1 MILDY
6 NYNKNQA
13 KLNISYIT
21 KSGGKSL
28 LEFNVGRFKTYFKT
42 PTGRYTNWDGAACDE
57 KYTSDPCKFDLHT
70 YIEELEPKYKDLL
83 KQKYFP
89 KLYCFDIETEISDK
103 FPEPSLAEQ
112 PITVISIASPELNT
126 IVLGTRKIDKDENKY
141 CEESFQ
147 KYLEKTDYFHELNL
161 KTPYFKYIYFES
173 EDKMLEYFLKNIVSK
188 VPVLSGW
195 NCLRFDWQYICN
207 RIKNYYPE
215 VALRNSSI
223 IRQMKNK
230 RMTDM
235 AGNHFDLT
243 MPNHTVIVDMM
254 DVIQL
259 DTTVLPIKE
268 SLSLNWIAEASL
280 GIKKI
285 DYDGSLQDLF
295 ENDYKKYIYYN
306 TIDSVLVQL
315 INYRFRC
322 LDIIYQY
329 SLYCNE
335 KVEDCFSKI
344 ALTEALVFK
353 DFYEHNIKVVYEPKG
368 DVQRG
373 RLIGAYVKVPRQGLY
388 DFACCNDFASLYP
401 STIITDNLSF
411 ENYVGQ
417 YIDEEKIAE
426 YRKRIAEYIVV
437 GPNVYK
443 NEGNAEKPHVGEHL
457 YTFVDDAKLEP
468 YRKDPNYFVSVNG
481 CVYRNEKDYSFR
493 RIQSKLKAD
502 RNVSKYFGKELDAT
516 IVSDISETLKNRCQF
531 REYSEGVANEL
542 KNMGFDI
549 KTSDDLKKYD
559 EATLKHL
566 KFELKLATDFYDA
579 KQLAMKNLGN
589 SMYGGSSHVSF
600 YWFNMNLANDITSE
614 AKNLTLM
621 MERHFKHLWREK
633 WAEMT
638 DVHKMLGIEV
648 DVQKCKE
655 LLGYGSPITQ
665 NDHRGDLTVYGDTDS
680 IYSEYGTLLKTIKGT
695 DKMSVDD
702 KLNLILKLNLE
713 WLDDH
718 NCKYIADYFSS
729 RHAKS
734 VHKFELETIAL
745 RGAWL
750 NVKKRYAQVLLWKD
764 GKFYPKDDLPMKIKG
779 LEIVQS
785 STPKKAREILLG
797 MMRYILEEQ
806 DRSFFIHKIN
816 QRMMQYRKEFMEA
829 PFEDICGNL
838 KVNNYHQYILNDT
851 EMWPKVALKCP
862 ANVRALAQY
871 NCFRNTFGN
880 GDNNAIY
887 GGKLKWYF
895 FKRPEMKDFGRIAFQ
910 AQNLPKW
917 LPGAAPI
924 AKDKQF
930 SEIVLT
936 PMNRVLL
943 AMGMPEL
950 KPDGSLQ
957 MALF

>member
-28 LEFNVGRFKTYFKT
+28 LEFNVSRFKTYFKT

-223 IRQMKNK
+223 IRQMKSK

-344 ALTEALVFK
+344 ALTDALVFK

-411 ENYVGQ
+411 ENYIAQ
-417 YIDEEKIAE
+417 YIDEEKLAP
-426 YRKRIAEYIVV
+426 YRKNNAQYIVV

-443 NEGNAEKPHVGEHL
+443 NEGNVEKPHVGDHL
-457 YTFVDDAKLEP
+457 YTFVDEEKLAP
-468 YRKDPNYFVSVNG
+468 YKKDPNYFVSVNG
-481 CVYRNEKDYSFR
+481 CVYKNEKDYSFR
-493 RIQSKLKAD
+493 RIQRQLKAD
-502 RNVSKYFGKELDAT
+502 RDVSKYFGKELDAT

-531 REYSEGVANEL
+531 REYSEGVAKEL

-549 KTSDDLKKYD
+549 KTSDDLKRYD
-559 EATLKHL
+559 ETTLKHL

-621 MERHFKHLWREK
+621 MERHLGEFWKTAWQTEPALLELQKKRGIKLKSEAEIKNIISTSPQQSLCTLIYGDSVASNSKLKLQDKSNNILNMSIEDLFDICLELNKNNIYHDNQGSEHVPCMFNILNYSNNTLNYSKVKDVIRHKVKKEK
-633 WAEMT
+633 W
-638 DVHKMLGIEV
+638 
-648 DVQKCKE
+648 Q
-655 LLGYGSPITQ
+655 
-665 NDHRGDLTVYGDTDS
+665 
-680 IYSEYGTLLKTIKGT
+680 LKTKTGKIIECTSDHSLVVFRDGKQITVKPNEILKT
-695 DKMSVDD
+695 DKV
-702 KLNLILKLNLE
+702 LI
-713 WLDDH
+713 
-718 NCKYIADYFSS
+718 
-729 RHAKS
+729 
-734 VHKFELETIAL
+734 
-745 RGAWL
+745 
-750 NVKKRYAQVLLWKD
+750 
-764 GKFYPKDDLPMKIKG
+764 IK
-779 LEIVQS
+779 
-785 STPKKAREILLG
+785 
-797 MMRYILEEQ
+797 
-806 DRSFFIHKIN
+806 
-816 QRMMQYRKEFMEA
+816 
-829 PFEDICGNL
+829 
-838 KVNNYHQYILNDT
+838 
-851 EMWPKVALKCP
+851 
-862 ANVRALAQY
+862 
-871 NCFRNTFGN
+871 
-880 GDNNAIY
+880 
-887 GGKLKWYF
+887 
-895 FKRPEMKDFGRIAFQ
+895 
-910 AQNLPKW
+910 
-917 LPGAAPI
+917 
-924 AKDKQF
+924 
-930 SEIVLT
+930 
-936 PMNRVLL
+936 
-943 AMGMPEL
+943 
-950 KPDGSLQ
+950 
-957 MALF
+957 